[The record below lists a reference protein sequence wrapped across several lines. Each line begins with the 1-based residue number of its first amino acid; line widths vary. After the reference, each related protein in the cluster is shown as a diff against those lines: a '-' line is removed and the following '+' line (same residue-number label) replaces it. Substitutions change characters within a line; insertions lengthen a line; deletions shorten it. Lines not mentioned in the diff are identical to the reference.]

1 MSHPHRPL
9 ALIILDGWGYSEDP
23 KHNAMLAANTP
34 VWDHLWQ
41 DYPHTLLSASGAEVG
56 LPGDQMGNSEV
67 GHINMGAGRV
77 VYQEFT
83 RVSRA
88 IRTGSFFT
96 NHTLTNAVDLALKN
110 NKAVHIL
117 GLLSPGG
124 VHSHEN
130 HIHAMVELAVN
141 RGVKKVYVH
150 AFLDGRDTPPKSAQ
164 ASIEAMEAKF
174 EELGGGQFASLIG
187 RFYALDRDQRWP
199 RVAKAYKLITEGKGE
214 HQAPD
219 AISALAKAYLDDK
232 TDEFVP
238 ASAIVPK
245 GEAPITVQDGDVVVF
260 MNFRSDRARE
270 LTRSFID
277 PDFDSFERPRT
288 IKLAEF
294 VTLTEY
300 KKDFATPT
308 AFPSEKLNNVLGAYV
323 SSLGLHQL
331 RIAETE
337 KYAHVTFFFNG
348 GRDEPFEGEDRI
360 LVPSPNI
367 DTYDLQPS
375 MSAAKVAYELVKAIH
390 SNKYDVI
397 ICNFANADMVGHS
410 GQFDATVKAIEA
422 LDNCLGR
429 VWSAL
434 KQVGG
439 EMIVTAD
446 HGNAELMLDEKT
458 EQAHTAHTSN
468 PVPFIYAGREA
479 SCTEQGTLADI
490 APTMLSLMDQP
501 IPDEMGN
508 HLLVTL
514 KQADS
519 DN

>member
-23 KHNAMLAANTP
+23 KHNAIHAANTP

-41 DYPHTLLSASGAEVG
+41 DYPHTLISASGAGVG
-56 LPGDQMGNSEV
+56 LPGHQMGNSEV
-67 GHINMGAGRV
+67 GHLNIGAGRV

-83 RVSRA
+83 RISRA

-96 NHTLTNAVDLALKN
+96 NHTLTNAVDKAFDN

-124 VHSHEN
+124 VHSHEE
-130 HIHAMVELAVN
+130 HIYAMVELAVQ

-164 ASIEAMEAKF
+164 ASIDAMEEKF
-174 EELGGGQFASLIG
+174 KQLGGGQFASLIG
-187 RFYALDRDQRWP
+187 RFYALDRDQRWN
-199 RVAKAYKLITEGKGE
+199 RVTKAYRLITEGE
-214 HQAPD
+214 SEFQATD
-219 AISALAKAYLDDK
+219 ASTALNMAYQRDE
-232 TDEFVP
+232 TDEFVK
-238 ASAIVPK
+238 ATSIATSNQ
-245 GEAPITVQDGDVVVF
+245 PIKVDDGDVMVF

-270 LTRSFID
+270 LTSSFID
-277 PDFDSFERPRT
+277 PNFDGFERDRQ
-288 IKLAEF
+288 IELAEF

-300 KKDFATPT
+300 KKDFTAPI

-323 SSLGLHQL
+323 SSLGFHQL

-348 GRDEPFEGEDRI
+348 GRDDPFEGEDRI
-360 LVPSPNI
+360 LVPSPKV
-367 DTYDLQPS
+367 DTYDSQPS
-375 MSAAKVAYELVKAIH
+375 MSALEVADHLVKAIH
-390 SNKYDVI
+390 SNTYDMI

-410 GQFDATVKAIEA
+410 GNYDAAIKAVET

-446 HGNAELMLDEKT
+446 HGNAELMMDEKT
-458 EQAHTAHTSN
+458 GQPHTAHTSN
-468 PVPFIYAGREA
+468 PVPLIYAGRKA
-479 SCTEQGTLADI
+479 SCVEQGTLADI
-490 APTMLSLMDQP
+490 APTLLSLMDLP
-501 IPDEMGN
+501 IPDEMGQ
-508 HLLVTL
+508 HLLINL
-514 KQADS
+514 NNADS
-519 DN
+519 TN

>member
-23 KHNAMLAANTP
+23 KYNAIHAANTP

-41 DYPHTLLSASGAEVG
+41 DYPHTLISASGAGVG
-56 LPGDQMGNSEV
+56 LPGHQMGNSEV
-67 GHINMGAGRV
+67 GHLNIGAGRV

-83 RVSRA
+83 RISRA
-88 IRTGSFFT
+88 IKTGSFFT
-96 NHTLTNAVDLALKN
+96 NPTLTNAVDKALDAD
-110 NKAVHIL
+110 KAVPIL

-124 VHSHEN
+124 VHSHED
-130 HIHAMVELAVN
+130 HIHSMVELALQ

-164 ASIEAMEAKF
+164 ASLDAMEEKF
-174 EELGGGQFASLIG
+174 KQLGGGQIASVIG
-187 RFYALDRDQRWP
+187 RFYALDRDNRWN
-199 RVAKAYKLITEGKGE
+199 RVSKAYQLITEGQGE
-214 HQAPD
+214 FQAPD
-219 AISALAKAYLDDK
+219 ASTALDMAYQREE
-232 TDEFVP
+232 TDEFVK
-238 ASAIVPK
+238 ATSIST
-245 GEAPITVQDGDVVVF
+245 GAPIKVEDGDVMVF

-270 LTRSFID
+270 LTNSFID
-277 PDFDSFERPRT
+277 PDFDGFERECQ
-288 IKLAEF
+288 INLGEF
-294 VTLTEY
+294 ITLTEY
-300 KKDFATPT
+300 KKDFKAPV

-375 MSAAKVAYELVKAIH
+375 MSAAEVADQLVKAID
-390 SNKYDVI
+390 SNKYDMI

-410 GQFDATVKAIEA
+410 GNYDAAVKAVET

-439 EMIVTAD
+439 EMLVTAD
-446 HGNAELMLDEKT
+446 HGNAELMTDE
-458 EQAHTAHTSN
+458 ESGQPHTAHTHN
-468 PVPFIYAGREA
+468 PVPLIYAGRAA
-479 SCTEQGTLADI
+479 SCVDQGSLADI
-490 APTMLSLMDQP
+490 APTLLSLMDLP
-501 IPDEMGN
+501 IPDEMGQ
-508 HLLVTL
+508 HLLVNLNDT
-514 KQADS
+514 DH
-519 DN
+519 